1 MIVTRA
7 ADREAAVRF
16 PFAAAAGG
24 TGNHRVAVTG
34 ATQSFALPQP
44 MKGKFIYFGVDADG
58 TALTKVQVTSAATA
72 QTVAL
77 DATTGITAGITVKD
91 GNFIDR
97 RLGADGAT
105 HICWI
110 GDAAAGF
117 VEFYVSED
125 PVGGA

>member
-1 MIVTRA
+1 MSRA
-7 ADREAAVRF
+7 TDRDAAVRF

-24 TGNHRVAVTG
+24 TGNHRIAVTG
-34 ATQSFALPQP
+34 ATQSFALTQP
-44 MKGKFIYFGVDADG
+44 MKGMFIYFGVDADG
-58 TALTKVQVTSAATA
+58 TALTKVQVTSAASA
-72 QTVAL
+72 QTIAL
-77 DATTGITAGITVKD
+77 DATTGITVGITVKD
-91 GNFIDR
+91 GGFLDR

-105 HICWI
+105 HLCWI